1 MSTILGLAERRKTA
15 RSLTEKRVN
24 IEDIK
29 LALRA
34 GAQAPSGANYQPWRF
49 QLITDSA
56 VKKKIRAASE
66 EGEKDFYDRVSG
78 DWADWLDS
86 KSINWCKPFLEEAPV
101 IVTVLSLRKAPY
113 ATESTWLAIGYILL
127 ALEELKLS
135 TVTYTPSNPQK
146 VAQVLRSPSKYKLE
160 AILPVGYSD
169 DDKPK
174 EERHCLEDLI
184 IK

>member
-15 RSLTEKRVN
+15 RSFREKRVN

-29 LALRA
+29 RALRA

-49 QLITDSA
+49 QIITDSA
-56 VKKKIRAASE
+56 VKKEIRIASE
-66 EGEKDFYDRVSG
+66 EGEKDFYSKVSG
-78 DWADWLDS
+78 DWAEWLDS
-86 KSINWCKPFLEEAPV
+86 QSINWYKPFLEEAPV
-101 IVTVLSLRKAPY
+101 LVTVHSQRKAPY

-135 TVTYTPSNPQK
+135 TVTYTPSNTKK
-146 VAQVLRSPSKYKLE
+146 VEEVLRSPSEYRLE

-169 DDKPK
+169 DTKPK
-174 EERHCLEDLI
+174 EERQCLQNLI